1 MTVANPLLQAVDSRV
16 LNGRIITA
24 IIAAK
29 RNIFVVFK
37 VIILFLIIIIALYK
51 LRLFNVR

>member
-24 IIAAK
+24 IIMQRK
-29 RNIFVVFK
+29 VLLWSLKSFLFVSC
-37 VIILFLIIIIALYK
+37 Y
-51 LRLFNVR
+51 